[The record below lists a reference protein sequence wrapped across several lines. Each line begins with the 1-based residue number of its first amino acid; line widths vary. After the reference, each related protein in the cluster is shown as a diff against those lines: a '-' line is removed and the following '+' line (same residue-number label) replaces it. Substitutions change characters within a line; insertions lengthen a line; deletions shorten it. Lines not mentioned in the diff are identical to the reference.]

1 MAQKAQNT
9 LYLGLCSAEINKRA
23 SRHHLLWAAQR
34 QAEWGRVMVE
44 KGRLQTGS
52 GRRLLAREA
61 QDELLIAGQVL
72 RLVRGSYFT
81 SPGGS

>member
-1 MAQKAQNT
+1 MAQKAENT

-61 QDELLIAGQVL
+61 QDELIAGQVL
-72 RLVRGSYFT
+72 RLVRGSYCT
-81 SPGGS
+81 APGGS